1 MARNDHRIS
10 SGAVT
15 WRVLKALLGRPEF
28 RKAFRAVLK
37 ADESGVVSL
46 GQRLEHWAKCA
57 ADAVAIRSG
66 DRRWTYSEVNRI
78 ANRYAHCLE
87 SLGVGPGD
95 RVALN
100 CGNSPQ
106 MVFSLVALSKLGAV
120 AALINTTQSGSSL
133 AHSLKVAG
141 AGTILADS
149 EQAQRTATVPELTS
163 GARPGRLL
171 WLRGGADA
179 HDSPPDGYVDL
190 AEQAAG
196 CSDRNFPGTQTV
208 KAKDTAF
215 LIFTSGTTGLPKAA
229 ILSWER
235 WYLSVMVFGQ
245 MALGL
250 TPRDT
255 TYCCLPLYHTNAL
268 LVNVGS
274 ALYAGATVALSPKF
288 SSRRFW
294 DEVREY
300 EVTSFTYVGEMLRYL
315 LNQAPQP
322 NDRLHK
328 VIKIAGNGLRPDLWD
343 EFKSR
348 FGIERIHEFYGATE
362 SNNAF
367 INLFNFDKTVGWSLG
382 GWEIVAY
389 DVDADE
395 PKRDAQGR
403 VTKLGPGETGLL
415 ITAVSASRPFAGYT
429 DKAASEKKLFRSA
442 FKVGDCWFY
451 TGDLMRSLGAGHL
464 QFVDRTGDTFRW
476 NGENVA
482 TTEVEAVINAW
493 PQSEDAVVYGVQV
506 PDRDGRC
513 GMVSYTLKAGEQL
526 DPSGFAAWLRQCL
539 PKYAVPRFMRIQ
551 QAQSLT
557 GTLKHQKAQLKQD
570 GYDLLAIKEPLWVL
584 LPDGAAWVPLT
595 PELRKAI
602 DSGELRL

>member
-1 MARNDHRIS
+1 MARNNHRIS
-10 SGAVT
+10 GGAVA
-15 WRVLKALLGRPEF
+15 WRLLKAICGRPEF
-28 RKAFRAVLK
+28 RKAFKVALK
-37 ADESGVVSL
+37 AGERPVDSL
-46 GQRLEHWAKCA
+46 GSRIEYWAECS
-57 ADAVAIRSG
+57 ADAVAIRYG
-66 DRRWTYSEVNRI
+66 DRCWTYSEVNRI

-87 SLGVGPGD
+87 GLGVGPGY

-100 CGNSPQ
+100 LGNSPQ
-106 MVFSLVALSKLGAV
+106 LLFALVALSKLGAV
-120 AALINTTQSGSSL
+120 AALINTTQGGSSL
-133 AHSLKVAG
+133 AHSLR
-141 AGTILADS
+141 LAAARMVLVDS
-149 EQAQRTATVPELTS
+149 EQIQRMATVPESIQGQLF
-163 GARPGRLL
+163 
-171 WLRGGADA
+171 WLRCDADA
-179 HDSPPDGYVDL
+179 QGSPPDGCMDL
-190 AEQAAG
+190 AARAAE
-196 CSDRNFPGTQTV
+196 CPDLNHPGTQAV

-215 LIFTSGTTGLPKAA
+215 LVFTSGTTGLPKAA
-229 ILSWER
+229 VLSWER
-235 WYLSVMVFGQ
+235 WYLSVTVFGQ

-288 SSRRFW
+288 SASRFW
-294 DEVREY
+294 DEVRDY

-328 VIKIAGNGLRPDLWD
+328 VSKIAGNGLRPELWD

-348 FGIERIHEFYGATE
+348 FGIDRVHEFYGATE

-395 PKRDAQGR
+395 PRRDAQGR
-403 VTKLGPGETGLL
+403 MTKLGPGETGLL
-415 ITAVSASRPFAGYT
+415 ITAVSANRPFAGYT
-429 DKAASEKKLFRSA
+429 DMEASEKKLFRGV
-442 FKVGDCWFY
+442 FKEGDCWFN

-482 TTEVEAVINAW
+482 TTEVESVINAW
-493 PQSEDAVVYGVQV
+493 SRSEDAVVYGVQV
-506 PDRDGRC
+506 PNRDGRC
-513 GMVSYTLKAGEQL
+513 GMVSYTPRPGEPL

-539 PKYAVPRFMRIQ
+539 PKYAVPRFMRVQ
-551 QAQSLT
+551 QTQALT
-557 GTLKHQKAQLKQD
+557 GTLKHQKAQLKQE
-570 GYDLLAIKEPLWVL
+570 GYDILSIQEPVWVL
-584 LPDGAAWVPLT
+584 FPDAATWVPLT
-595 PELRKAI
+595 PELRSAI